1 MTDNAIPTAQQSGAA
16 MSQALSETGLINF
29 SVLMSVYIKE
39 QPAFLEQALQSLQ
52 QQTLAASEIVL
63 VEDGPIT
70 EELAEVI
77 NRYKAFLPIKSVPLA
92 KNIGLAGALN
102 AGLAACTYDLVA
114 RMDTDDIALPERFS
128 VQVAF
133 MQKHPDISASS
144 AYLEE
149 RCDNMQRTTFIK
161 KLPLV
166 HDGLATFC
174 RFRSP
179 LSHPVVIFRKQAV
192 QQVGGYPQ
200 IYPEDYPLWCK
211 LIHAGYKLGNVPQV
225 LLYMRAG
232 DGMLSRRGRAFLP
245 GYIQCYNLMY
255 QLGMLSYPRLR
266 WNILLQSAI
275 RKSPPWLLKV
285 LYRYGRK

>member
-1 MTDNAIPTAQQSGAA
+1 MTLNTLSIDNYSLQENTLPP
-16 MSQALSETGLINF
+16 F

-39 QPAFLEQALQSLQ
+39 QPAFLEQALQSLVQ
-52 QQTLAASEIVL
+52 QHTKATEVVL

-70 EELAEVI
+70 PELTAVI
-77 NRYKAFLPIKSVPLA
+77 NQYKQLLPIKSVPLEQ
-92 KNIGLAGALN
+92 NLGLAGALN
-102 AGLAACTYDLVA
+102 RGLEACSYDLVA
-114 RMDTDDIALPERFS
+114 RMDTDDIALPHRFT
-128 VQVAF
+128 VQLEF
-133 MQKHPDISASS
+133 MQQHPDIAACS

-149 RCDNMQRTTFIK
+149 RCDKMRQTTFVK
-161 KLPLV
+161 KLPLI
-166 HDGLATFC
+166 HDELAIFC

-192 QQVGGYPQ
+192 QQVGGYPK

-232 DGMLSRRGRAFLP
+232 DGMLSRRGKAFLP

-255 QLGMLSYPRLR
+255 KLGMLSYPRLR
-266 WNILLQSAI
+266 WNILLQSVI
-275 RKSPPWLLKV
+275 RNSPPWLLKV

>member
-1 MTDNAIPTAQQSGAA
+1 MIDNATPFTAKPVPVIAQV
-16 MSQALSETGLINF
+16 MSEVNVTNF

-77 NRYKAFLPIKSVPLA
+77 NRYKAQLPIKSVPLSE
-92 KNIGLAGALN
+92 NLGLAGALN
-102 AGLAACTYDLVA
+102 AGLTACSHDLVA
-114 RMDTDDIALPERFS
+114 RMDTDDIALPERFA
-128 VQVAF
+128 VQLAF
-133 MQKHPDISASS
+133 MQQHPDIAASS

-149 RCDNMQRTTFIK
+149 RCDNMRRATFVK
-161 KLPLV
+161 KLPLN
-166 HDGLATFC
+166 HDELATFC

-192 QQVGGYPQ
+192 QQVGGYPK

-225 LLYMRAG
+225 LLQMRAG
-232 DGMLSRRGRAFLP
+232 DGMLSRRGKGFLP
-245 GYIQCYNLMY
+245 GYIQCYKLMY

-266 WNILLQSAI
+266 WNILLQSVI